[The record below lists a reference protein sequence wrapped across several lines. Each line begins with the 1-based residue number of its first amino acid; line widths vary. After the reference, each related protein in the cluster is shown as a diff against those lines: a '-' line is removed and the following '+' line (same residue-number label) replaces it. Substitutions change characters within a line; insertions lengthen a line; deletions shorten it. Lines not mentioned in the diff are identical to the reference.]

1 MSCLGQSLVGSLLF
15 SPGSWCVQGFVCAL
29 HESVSPV
36 LWKFCSK
43 MEQTK
48 QNRAVTPQ
56 ETDPDLP
63 VSVQEP
69 PAQAQVGGGAAE
81 LGAPSV
87 AVRIWDLL
95 KEAPLSPLPPPY
107 FGLRSNYRGG
117 TQPSNRILDLTF
129 TEHGP
134 TPSEQ
139 DPVSPTVSIS
149 YQEAS
154 ISLLSLLIRGQTE

>member
-107 FGLRSNYRGG
+107 FGLRSNNREG
-117 TQPSNRILDLTF
+117 TQPHTSTENQIKDLLSMAPPHQNKTQF
-129 TEHGP
+129 P
-134 TPSEQ
+134 PQS
-139 DPVSPTVSIS
+139 VSP
-149 YQEAS
+149 
-154 ISLLSLLIRGQTE
+154 IRKLP